1 MNENSINATKQT
13 GNKKYEQV
21 KKCRKEKE
29 NKRDEIQK
37 TFT

>member
-13 GNKKYEQV
+13 GNKKYEYV
-21 KKCRKEKE
+21 KKCRKE
-29 NKRDEIQK
+29 NKQDEIQE